1 MSCEPVRPAAPVGIP
16 GAVAETYAFDNDDP
30 EAAHRHLYLAET
42 LDEMTIACLSG
53 LGDLAGARCLEVGAG
68 GGSIAGWLAAQAGPA
83 GRVLAT
89 DLNPRYLPADGGYE
103 VLRHDL
109 TVEPIP
115 DGPWDVIHVRLVLL
129 HLPARRE
136 ILGRLAAALAPGGA
150 LLVEEFETTFPKMTL
165 AAPTPAATALVET
178 YHNLLIEQVLPA
190 HGNDPTWAGQVH
202 AAMLA
207 EGLVDVETV
216 VQARSWPGGTAGA
229 LLIGANI
236 TQLYAEFLE
245 AGMSAAELD
254 ELLRLVRDPRLVV
267 RGHFTYSTTG
277 RRSRG

>member
-1 MSCEPVRPAAPVGIP
+1 MSCEPGRPPAPAGAPRAA
-16 GAVAETYAFDNDDP
+16 ESYAFDNDDP
-30 EAAHRHLYLAET
+30 EAAHRHLYLAEI
-42 LDEMTIACLSG
+42 LDELTISRLSG
-53 LGDLAGARCLEVGAG
+53 LGDLAGGWCLEIGAG
-68 GGSIAGWLAAQAGPA
+68 GGSIAGWLARQAGPA

-115 DGPWDVIHVRLVLL
+115 AGPWDVIHVRLVLL
-129 HLPARRE
+129 HLPQRRE

-150 LLVEEFETTFPKMTL
+150 LVIEEFETTFRKAAL
-165 AAPTPAATALVET
+165 VAPTPEAAALVEI
-178 YHNLLIEQVLPA
+178 YHGLLVERVLPA
-190 HGNDPTWAGQVH
+190 HGNDPTWAGRVH

-216 VQARSWPGGTAGA
+216 VHARSWPGGTAGA

-236 TQLYAEFLE
+236 DQLYAEFLE

-254 ELLRLVRDPRLVV
+254 ELRRLVRDPRLVV
-267 RGHFTYSTTG
+267 RGNLTYSTIG